1 MVYVN
6 LILVYIVIYFEN
18 NGNLRRKGNPLDS
31 ASVVPHRKK
40 SGPRSG
46 TASLLCSLF
55 QPDIAQMLC
64 FRL

>member
-18 NGNLRRKGNPLDS
+18 NGNLRRKGNPLDP

-46 TASLLCSLF
+46 DRFSSLLFISAGYSSDAVF
-55 QPDIAQMLC
+55 
-64 FRL
+64 